1 MEGTMTFG
9 EGMKAAREEKG
20 LSQAEL
26 ARKVGL
32 SRTAICRYEKMRR
45 TNISFPIAVSI
56 SQALD
61 MNINDYYPNER
72 SIPMCNNDKCENNI
86 KEALNEKELN
96 FFLDGYI
103 DETDDDVVVV
113 PREEYDELIAG
124 STILRVVERIVGADS
139 IPSYNKADILKEI
152 LDLGKPESETDAQP
166 VTQSAPTP
174 DKEDAE

>member
-1 MEGTMTFG
+1 
-9 EGMKAAREEKG
+9 
-20 LSQAEL
+20 
-26 ARKVGL
+26 
-32 SRTAICRYEKMRR
+32 
-45 TNISFPIAVSI
+45 
-56 SQALD
+56 
-61 MNINDYYPNER
+61 
-72 SIPMCNNDKCENNI
+72 MCNNDKCENNI
-86 KEALNEKELN
+86 KEALDEQALK

-113 PREEYDELIAG
+113 PREEYDELIAE

-166 VTQSAPTP
+166 VTQSAPDP

>member
-1 MEGTMTFG
+1 MEGKMTFG
-9 EGMKAAREEKG
+9 ERMKKARRAKG
-20 LSQAEL
+20 LTQDKL
-26 ARKVGL
+26 ALLVGV
-32 SRTAICRYEKMRR
+32 SKMTIRRYETDQMPEAETILMR
-45 TNISFPIAVSI
+45 ICK
-56 SQALD
+56 ALD
-61 MNINDYYPNER
+61 MNYNDNDQDER

-113 PREEYDELIAG
+113 PREDYDELIAE
-124 STILRVVERIVGADS
+124 STVLRVVERIVSSDS

-166 VTQSAPTP
+166 VTQSAPDP